1 MLENP
6 VLVLESQGQSM
17 RPGTRKNSRIVVVG
31 NVTDA
36 NGAPVLCVM
45 DLAPGTG
52 TDRKLGLQ
60 DFNKVSS
67 AYPKDVNPRG
77 FLEKS
82 NVLYAEPD
90 MEKTGAALS
99 AFGFKLATSAPG
111 STGVIGSIT
120 YENGD
125 VKIKGVPFTE
135 IFGNENKTKE
145 WFQVRGNR
153 VPLDGT
159 SFGLIRSIQLG
170 DADVKY
176 SEKISGAVTQ
186 EELEK
191 ARAEYREAE
200 RALKDS

>member
-1 MLENP
+1 MKYSINPEFARELDEWNDGGREERKTFTLGTTGEALKSIGVADRSIVMLSGKIRKILRDHPNMTLDMVKQIPAMLENP

-90 MEKTGAALS
+90 MEKPVL
-99 AFGFKLATSAPG
+99 P
-111 STGVIGSIT
+111 
-120 YENGD
+120 
-125 VKIKGVPFTE
+125 
-135 IFGNENKTKE
+135 
-145 WFQVRGNR
+145 
-153 VPLDGT
+153 
-159 SFGLIRSIQLG
+159 
-170 DADVKY
+170 
-176 SEKISGAVTQ
+176 
-186 EELEK
+186 
-191 ARAEYREAE
+191 
-200 RALKDS
+200 

>member
-1 MLENP
+1 MLSGKIRKILRDHPNMTLDMVKQIPAMLENP

-90 MEKTGAALS
+90 MEKNRCCLERLRLQIGHVS
-99 AFGFKLATSAPG
+99 ARQYRCYWQYN
-111 STGVIGSIT
+111 IR
-120 YENGD
+120 E
-125 VKIKGVPFTE
+125 
-135 IFGNENKTKE
+135 
-145 WFQVRGNR
+145 RGR
-153 VPLDGT
+153 QD
-159 SFGLIRSIQLG
+159 
-170 DADVKY
+170 
-176 SEKISGAVTQ
+176 
-186 EELEK
+186 
-191 ARAEYREAE
+191 
-200 RALKDS
+200 